1 MKATMMTLA
10 FAALTM
16 TANANPH
23 GNTWHNATPAPHM
36 EARHNNHADW
46 RHCRHNHIDRY
57 GNRTFCHTCGAEMIW
72 RGNARMGHYE
82 VIPPRPA
89 AVHHHGNAPVPP
101 PHRPGYGPRR

>member
-1 MKATMMTLA
+1 MMTLA
-10 FAALTM
+10 FAALAM

-23 GNTWHNATPAPHM
+23 GNTWRNVTTAPAPRM
-36 EARHNNHADW
+36 EVRHNHVDR

-72 RGNARMGHYE
+72 RGGRYNGHYE

-89 AVHHHGNAPVPP
+89 APRHHGNAPVPP
-101 PHRPGYGPRR
+101 PPGHGYRR